1 MKKPSAA
8 VLGALILASLPIA
21 VAPSASADVCGNADG
36 PNVNVEGCVPLPPP
50 VAVAEGAT
58 VLGSVAVADAI
69 DEWHQRL
76 RGQPPCFTPQ
86 GVPYYTPGD
95 MPCA

>member
-1 MKKPSAA
+1 MNKHSAA
-8 VLGALILASLPIA
+8 LLGALILASLPVA
-21 VAPSASADVCGNADG
+21 VAPSAAAEVCGSAGG
-36 PNVNVEGCVPLPPP
+36 PYTNVEGCLPPGTL
-50 VAVAEGAT
+50 AEGAT
-58 VLGSVAVADAI
+58 VLGSVAVADAV